1 VAPAVPCSERCT
13 SSLTES
19 TQGSTTS
26 QMSSASKGNV
36 SLALKRLRAA
46 PVEGRALNPR
56 NAGRELVAPTSKPA
70 GEQGVR
76 VLPPRYVAL
85 SKSQKKEAAVAA
97 LTELILANMRRLE
110 KVRPA
115 GRKNVTSR
123 K

>member
-1 VAPAVPCSERCT
+1 
-13 SSLTES
+13 
-19 TQGSTTS
+19 
-26 QMSSASKGNV
+26 MSSASKGNV

-56 NAGRELVAPTSKPA
+56 NAGREFVAPTSKPA
-70 GEQGVR
+70 GKQGVR

>member
-1 VAPAVPCSERCT
+1 
-13 SSLTES
+13 
-19 TQGSTTS
+19 
-26 QMSSASKGNV
+26 MSSASKGNV

-56 NAGRELVAPTSKPA
+56 NAGREFVAPTSKPA
-70 GEQGVR
+70 EKQGVR

-85 SKSQKKEAAVAA
+85 SKSQKEAAVAA